1 MNNNTKEIQY
11 PYLSLLLLFSFNFQ
25 IKPIFVVLLTFI
37 HDKESDEPDY
47 DEDEEYNTIC
57 CKSTMLVGLFL

>member
-1 MNNNTKEIQY
+1 
-11 PYLSLLLLFSFNFQ
+11 LLFSFNFQ

-47 DEDEEYNTIC
+47 NEDEEYNTIVVNLLC
-57 CKSTMLVGLFL
+57 WWDYFSN